1 MTDRQLRYL
10 VALADEGNMTAA
22 AQRLFISQ
30 PSLSYLLAHVEKEL
44 GVALFNRD
52 TNPLSLTDAGERYI
66 EAARKILGLQRGMM
80 NALEDIKK
88 GSHGRL
94 QIGCGAQVS
103 AFLLPKILPGF
114 IREYPGVALKLVEES
129 HALLCDKLD
138 TGELDLIIV
147 NRSATGLQTE
157 SVLLS
162 QEELVLMAPS
172 AFMGEGREEEGK
184 RFPVIAAESLAELP
198 FVLPKKSSN
207 MRMMIDGLFSE
218 LKMTPHIIFE
228 TSSIS
233 TCVSMVESAIGFT
246 MYPHSS
252 LTAGSRKV
260 KRYSLPGEHR
270 RSLSIYFRKNSYM
283 PHFANGFIQMCSD
296 LFKYGV
302 ASG

>member
-10 VALADEGNMTAA
+10 VALADAGNMTAA

-52 TNPLSLTDAGERYI
+52 TNPLSPTDAGARYI
-66 EAARKILGLQRGMM
+66 ETARKILGLQRGLM
-80 NALEDIKK
+80 NELEDIKK

-114 IREYPGVALKLVEES
+114 IREYPGVVLKLMEER
-129 HALLCDKLD
+129 HTPLCDKLG

-147 NRSATGLQTE
+147 NRPVTGLQTE

-162 QEELVLMAPS
+162 QEELVLMAPLS
-172 AFMGEGREEEGK
+172 SVIEGREEVGK
-184 RFPVIAAESLAELP
+184 AFPVIGAEHLSVLP
-198 FVLPKKSSN
+198 FVLPKKSTN
-207 MRMMIDGLFSE
+207 MRVMIDQLFAD
-218 LKMTPHIIFE
+218 LKIAPNIIFE
-228 TSSIS
+228 TSNIN

-270 RSLSIYFRKNSYM
+270 RSLSVYFRKNSYM
-283 PHFANGFIQMCSD
+283 PQFMADFVAMCTE
-296 LFKYGV
+296 LYRHGAV
-302 ASG
+302 RG